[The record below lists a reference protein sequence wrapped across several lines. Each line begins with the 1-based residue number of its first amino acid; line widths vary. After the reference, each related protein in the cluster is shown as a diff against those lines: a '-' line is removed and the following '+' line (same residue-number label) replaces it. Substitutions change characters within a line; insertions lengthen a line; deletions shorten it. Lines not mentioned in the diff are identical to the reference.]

1 MNMPKR
7 TLTCLAA
14 VLALLLQ
21 GQPARAD
28 DANIAGTLLEIN
40 RDTREIRVDQ
50 RYYRLDQNTVVHA
63 PDERGFLNLDE
74 LTPGTSVGLRTDQPA
89 AGDVPSR
96 AMEIWIYLD

>member
-7 TLTCLAA
+7 ILTCLAA

-40 RDTREIRVDQ
+40 HDAREIRVDQ

-74 LTPGTSVGLRTDQPA
+74 LTPGTSVGLRTDHPA
-89 AGDVPSR
+89 AGDVLPR